1 MSQPQLKPK
10 SHSKSPSKSPTKTS
24 DVVYF
29 TYGRFQPPTNGHGS
43 LINDIVRLATENNA
57 DHYIFPSMKSNDQKI
72 IDSGFKKRD
81 KDGNILRTNLTLS
94 EKNQWPLKLEDRVK
108 YMSKMFPHANIY
120 KDREQDTKKNAN
132 ASLFNVVNF
141 LWYKKNYKKMI
152 MIVGE
157 DTVNE
162 YKKTFAKY
170 NGNYDLEIISG
181 GNRTISKEGK
191 IEGMSGTKMRVAAV
205 YGEGDV
211 EAFTK
216 GITTENGEMTP
227 QDIGD
232 LMEKIRVGLGL
243 PAKSNSQ
250 RKNQNNNQT
259 AGGPVPITVEVI
271 TRKTRILEDDERMP

>member
-1 MSQPQLKPK
+1 MSQPK
-10 SHSKSPSKSPTKTS
+10 SNSKSPTKTN

-43 LINDIVRLATENNA
+43 LINDIVRLAKENNA
-57 DHYIFPSMKSNDQKI
+57 DHYIFPSKKSNDETI
-72 IDSGFKKRD
+72 IKTGFKKRD
-81 KDGNILRTNLTLS
+81 KDGNPILTLS

-108 YMSKMFPHANIY
+108 YMRKMFPHANIY
-120 KDREQDTKKNAN
+120 KDKEQDAKKNAN

-162 YKKTFAKY
+162 YKKTFTKY

-243 PAKSNSQ
+243 PP
-250 RKNQNNNQT
+250 KNQNNNQT
-259 AGGPVPITVEVI
+259 AGGPVPKITVEVI